1 MTSTESDPLIVAI
14 PGSLNDQSVTRLA
27 LRDALDSAADQGAR
41 TELIDLRSYDL
52 PMVDPN
58 ADPPADAARLTEKI
72 AAADA
77 LILGTPMYN
86 GTIAAPLKTA
96 IDHADPEEFSELP
109 VALLTVA
116 GGQYP
121 MRALDHLRVM
131 ASHLDARVLPHEVAI
146 PESYRIDET
155 LPEEVAERVDE
166 LGARIV
172 AETADRPAAACRQ
185 APPADD

>member
-1 MTSTESDPLIVAI
+1 MTSTDSDPLIVAI
-14 PGSLNDQSVTRLA
+14 AGSLNDESVTRLA
-27 LRDALDSAADQGAR
+27 LHETLDSAADRGAL
-41 TELIDLRSYDL
+41 TELIDLRDYEL

-58 ADPPADAARLTEKI
+58 EDPPADAARLTENI

-96 IDHADPEEFSELP
+96 IDHTDPEEFSELP

-121 MRALDHLRVM
+121 MRALDHLRVV

-146 PESYRIDET
+146 PESYRIDEA
-155 LPEEVAERVDE
+155 LPEDIAERVEE

-172 AETADRPAAACRQ
+172 AETADRPQAACRQ
-185 APPADD
+185 AAPADD